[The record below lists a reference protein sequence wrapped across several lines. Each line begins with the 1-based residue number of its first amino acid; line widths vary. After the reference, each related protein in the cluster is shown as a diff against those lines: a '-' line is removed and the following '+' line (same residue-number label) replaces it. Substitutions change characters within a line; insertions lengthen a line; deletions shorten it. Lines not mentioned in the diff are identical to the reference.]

1 MTRGDY
7 DGSLKMLPFKL
18 IYSDGYY
25 LPIGPH
31 VFPAAKYRFVHQRL
45 LETSVAEPS
54 DFLAPQPACDDDI
67 LLVHT
72 PGYVHK
78 LETGTLSARE
88 QAEMEIPFS
97 PELVRAFW
105 LAAGGS
111 ILAAEQALR
120 DRIAVNIGGG
130 FHHAFPDHGEG
141 FCMIHDVAV
150 AIRRMQQQKKIARA
164 MTVDCDVHQGNG
176 TAAIFRAKAMATDL
190 LPSTGA
196 LTLGPSKIDATGAG
210 SVFTI
215 SLHQQNNYPAQKPP
229 SSIDVDLPDG
239 VGDQDY
245 LAWLDNALSSGLRQ
259 FEPDLICYIAGA
271 DPYREDQLGGLNL
284 TIEGLKRRDELVF
297 RVARARNLPVMVTYA
312 GGYARRIEDTV
323 TIHCNTVIAAKEV
336 FGP

>member
-31 VFPAAKYRFVHQRL
+31 VFPAEKYRFVHQRL

-78 LETGTLSARE
+78 LETGTLSPRE

-196 LTLGPSKIDATGAG
+196 FTLGPSKIDATGAG